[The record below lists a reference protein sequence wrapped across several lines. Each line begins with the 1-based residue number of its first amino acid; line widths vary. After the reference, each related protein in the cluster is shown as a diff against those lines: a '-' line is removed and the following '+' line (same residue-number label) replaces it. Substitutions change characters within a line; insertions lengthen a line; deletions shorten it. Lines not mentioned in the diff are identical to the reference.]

1 MPYMVRLSLFLLQAE
16 VRTLK
21 QQLSNVQ
28 STSKST
34 NRELQ
39 EKTHLVDFL
48 QQELKLAQDQF
59 QQSQEEVRQCAY
71 NYVLIVNIVITRVT
85 FESRLKLLISL
96 LKLLLILTIVISILY
111 SQPIIIMFKK
121 DRALKQSP

>member
-1 MPYMVRLSLFLLQAE
+1 M
-16 VRTLK
+16 RTLK

-34 NRELQ
+34 SRELQ

-59 QQSQEEVRQCAY
+59 QQSQEEVRRAY
-71 NYVLIVNIVITRVT
+71 IYVLIVNIVITRVT
-85 FESRLKLLISL
+85 FESTLKLLYFTS
-96 LKLLLILTIVISILY
+96 
-111 SQPIIIMFKK
+111 MF
-121 DRALKQSP
+121 LC